1 MAKIKHG
8 FSGQR
13 LIVYPFYVIEQALN
27 NPLVADLV
35 VHSMGYFPK
44 AESHYID
51 RASGCGEYLLI
62 YCTKGEGWYVL
73 DGKRYVVPENHFFIL
88 PAEKPH
94 QYGSSEHDP
103 WYIYWAHFKGKKAKY
118 ISDQLQGVIPIDM
131 DDNSRIGDRIAFFDE
146 LLNVL
151 ESGTD
156 ELASHFG
163 YSESYMYRLFFKET
177 GYAPMNYFLHMKIDR
192 ACQLLLHTNMKINQ
206 VALKLGFDDP
216 YYFSRIFKKIVGTS
230 PKDYRHSLPK

>member
-1 MAKIKHG
+1 M
-8 FSGQR
+8 
-13 LIVYPFYVIEQALN
+13 
-27 NPLVADLV
+27 
-35 VHSMGYFPK
+35 
-44 AESHYID
+44 
-51 RASGCGEYLLI
+51 
-62 YCTKGEGWYVL
+62 
-73 DGKRYVVPENHFFIL
+73 
-88 PAEKPH
+88 
-94 QYGSSEHDP
+94 P
-103 WYIYWAHFKGKKAKY
+103 W
-118 ISDQLQGVIPIDM
+118 
-131 DDNSRIGDRIAFFDE
+131 RIAITAWSSAERF
-146 LLNVL
+146 LHSRNRPTPTTGLK
-151 ESGTD
+151 